1 MKLTVQHLTKS
12 FGAEPVLRDLSFGLA
27 EGETLGVL
35 GRSGGGKTTLLKVVA
50 GLLPPDGGTVHLNG
64 HDITHRPPQT
74 RRVVYLY
81 QEPLL
86 FPHLTVFENV
96 AFGLRLRKESE
107 AAIRQQ
113 TDGMLESL
121 GLAGQGRKLPHQLS
135 GGQKQRAS
143 FGRALVIRP
152 ELVLLDEPF
161 GNLDVETRSAMQRL
175 YKELARTHRISAVF
189 VTHDLKEAILMG
201 DRLAYLEGG
210 KLRVFENLRAFINDP
225 AVGVGP
231 EIEFW
236 QRLAETG
243 SVGQET

>member
-1 MKLTVQHLTKS
+1 MKLSVQHLTKA
-12 FGAEPVLRDLSFGLA
+12 FGSEPVIRDLSFGLA
-27 EGETLGVL
+27 DGETLGVL
-35 GRSGGGKTTLLKVVA
+35 GRSGGGKTTLLKLIA
-50 GLLPPDGGTVHLNG
+50 GLLPPDAGTVHLNG
-64 HDITHRPPQT
+64 RDITHLPPQA

-96 AFGLRLRKESE
+96 AFGLRLRKENE
-107 AAIRQQ
+107 TTLRQQ
-113 TDGMLESL
+113 TDAMLESL
-121 GLAGQGRKLPHQLS
+121 GLGGQGRKLPHQLS

-175 YKELARTHRISAVF
+175 YKELARVHGISAVF
-189 VTHDLKEAILMG
+189 VTHDLKEAMLMG

-210 KLRVFENLRAFINDP
+210 QLRVFENLRAFITDP

-231 EIEFW
+231 EIAFW
-236 QRLAETG
+236 QRLNETG
-243 SVGQET
+243 DIRQKT

>member
-1 MKLTVQHLTKS
+1 MKLTVRHLTKS
-12 FGAEPVLRDLSFGLA
+12 FGTEPVIRDLSFGLA
-27 EGETLGVL
+27 DGETLGVL
-35 GRSGGGKTTLLKVVA
+35 GRSGGGKTTLLKLVA

-64 HDITHRPPQT
+64 NDITHLPPQN

-96 AFGLRLRKESE
+96 AFGLRLRGESE
-107 AAIRQQ
+107 SSVKRQ
-113 TDGMLESL
+113 TLGMLESL
-121 GLAGQGRKLPHQLS
+121 GLAGQDRKLPHQLS

-161 GNLDVETRSAMQRL
+161 GNLDVETRAAMQRL
-175 YKELARTHRISAVF
+175 FKELGNAHRISAVF
-189 VTHDLKEAILMG
+189 VTHDLKEAMLMG
-201 DRLAYLEGG
+201 DRLGYLEAGR
-210 KLRVFENLRAFINDP
+210 LRVFETLRDFVNDP

-231 EIEFW
+231 EIAFW
-236 QRLAETG
+236 QRLTETG
-243 SVGQET
+243 DIRH